1 MRFEKI
7 ATSRRSA
14 TSLDQTPSPRSGT
27 VPVTSSSTCP
37 SRRPRDLCSE
47 VRAILAKMQ
56 RPAITVFATP
66 DRDNAACEAEAT
78 HERIKSKT
86 VELQQLAK

>member
-1 MRFEKI
+1 
-7 ATSRRSA
+7 
-14 TSLDQTPSPRSGT
+14 
-27 VPVTSSSTCP
+27 
-37 SRRPRDLCSE
+37 
-47 VRAILAKMQ
+47 MQ